1 MTSALVRAVS
11 PLTSIIIASRLLADS
26 NETSSQNPRMSDQ
39 PAPNDYDI
47 EMMTIPSSSTIR
59 SRRGYTS
66 QTDEASTPTVVEQQF
81 EEDPRIPEEIHQR
94 RRRRCYFRPSL
105 GGLARWVRTSPGD
118 MQHNIAPPTTDDTS
132 EDDASKDYTSEYR
145 STYRGTKGYY
155 FALIGLFIAL
165 AIIPWLVSMFSLIFR
180 ATGLLEPAIT
190 PTDWAIFYL
199 FTISLINVLWWL
211 IPFYL
216 AVRMRQPDNLEAL
229 NSILFQGLA
238 SFVFSIA
245 VLSSWGESKLSAYL

>member
-1 MTSALVRAVS
+1 
-11 PLTSIIIASRLLADS
+11 
-26 NETSSQNPRMSDQ
+26 MSDQ
-39 PAPNDYDI
+39 PAPNDFDI

-81 EEDPRIPEEIHQR
+81 EENPRIPEETHQR
-94 RRRRCYFRPSL
+94 RRRPWYLRPSL
-105 GGLARWVRTSPGD
+105 GGLARWYRTSPED
-118 MQHNIAPPTTDDTS
+118 MQHNAAAPSTDDTS
-132 EDDASKDYTSEYR
+132 EDDASEDDTSEDDTSEYR
-145 STYRGTKGYY
+145 ATYRGTKGYY
-155 FALIGLFIAL
+155 FALIGMFIAL

-211 IPFYL
+211 ISL
-216 AVRMRQPDNLEAL
+216 
-229 NSILFQGLA
+229 
-238 SFVFSIA
+238 
-245 VLSSWGESKLSAYL
+245 LSRHEDDTA